1 MSIVTTYGPY
11 VTVEGISEWSL
22 YTDIANTGWS
32 VILCLVRFNVIVIVI
47 CYRYTPIVKDGGYS
61 GLDSCY

>member
-32 VILCLVRFNVIVIVI
+32 VILCLVRFNVIVIVLC
-47 CYRYTPIVKDGGYS
+47 CY
-61 GLDSCY
+61 LL